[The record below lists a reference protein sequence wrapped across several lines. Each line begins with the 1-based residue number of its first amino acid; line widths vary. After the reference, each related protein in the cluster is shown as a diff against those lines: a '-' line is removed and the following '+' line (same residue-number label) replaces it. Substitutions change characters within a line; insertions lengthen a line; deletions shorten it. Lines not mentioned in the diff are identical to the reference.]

1 MPIIEFIVSMTQ
13 FSRRSKC
20 SIGRHEFTRRSLGG
34 DTEAPQ
40 KSLANVT
47 DLFLAHGQEVS
58 TDSMF
63 LDFAVVSS

>member
-34 DTEAPQ
+34 DTEANVNIYTF
-40 KSLANVT
+40 NVT
-47 DLFLAHGQEVS
+47 SVAKNPDAYSVFV
-58 TDSMF
+58 TKTNF
-63 LDFAVVSS
+63 T